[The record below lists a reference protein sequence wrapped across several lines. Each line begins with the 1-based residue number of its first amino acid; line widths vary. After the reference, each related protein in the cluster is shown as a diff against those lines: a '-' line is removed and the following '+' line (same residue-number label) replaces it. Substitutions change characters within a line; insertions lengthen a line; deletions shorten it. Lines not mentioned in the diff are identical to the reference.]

1 MIIPE
6 SVNEFEDENLRNK
19 EEKVSVVFNLTV

>member
-19 EEKVSVVFNLTV
+19 DEKVSLVFNLTV

>member
-19 EEKVSVVFNLTV
+19 EEKVSVVFNFTV